1 MKDSKLYSPKV
12 TKLFQSLK
20 RKHGVAETPTYDDPV
35 QAIVDGLVIEFMKQA
50 DAVKALKRMKSHFVD
65 LNDVRVCR
73 SEEILEV
80 FRDDSPEAEKSAAA
94 MTQTLNTIFDKY
106 DKVTLDTLGQ
116 EGKRQAHKELEE
128 LAGITP
134 FAISYCFVTA
144 LGGHAIPLDAAMLA
158 YLRGNE
164 LVHPDADEH
173 EIAGFLERQ
182 IAAADGF
189 TFYTVLKTEVE
200 TGKPAAKKKTVK
212 KKAAAKKTTKKKTAV
227 KKKTAAKKATAK
239 KTVKKTAAKKTAK
252 AKKKT
257 TQKK

>member
-12 TKLFQSLK
+12 TKLFRSLK
-20 RKHGVAETPTYDDPV
+20 RKHGAAETPKYDDPV
-35 QAIVDGLVIEFMKQA
+35 QAVVDGLVIEFMKQA
-50 DAVKALKRMKSHFVD
+50 DAVKALKRMKGHFVD

-80 FRDDSPEAEKSAAA
+80 FRDDSPEAERSAEAI
-94 MTQTLNTIFDKY
+94 TQTLHTIFDKY
-106 DKVTLDTLGQ
+106 DKVTLETLGQ

-144 LGGHAIPLDAAMLA
+144 LGGHAIPLNAAMIG
-158 YLRGNE
+158 YLRDHE
-164 LVHPDADEH
+164 LVHPDADGH

-182 IAAADGF
+182 ISAADGF

-200 TGKPAAKKKTVK
+200 TIKPATKKKT
-212 KKAAAKKTTKKKTAV
+212 AAKKKTTKKKTATKKGTA
-227 KKKTAAKKATAK
+227 KKKTAT
-239 KTVKKTAAKKTAK
+239 
-252 AKKKT
+252 KKKT
-257 TQKK
+257 TAKKAVKKTTTKKATKKKTSKKK